1 MKELKLNLS
10 EDQIFE
16 LKRFVGRNNY
26 EWDQKKVRKSFKRF
40 GLIADPKIETGIL
53 KVALVNAKQF
63 VIIQN
68 AIIEARKISEYT
80 KK

>member
-1 MKELKLNLS
+1 MKELKLDLS

-16 LKRFVGRNNY
+16 LKRFVERNNY

>member
-16 LKRFVGRNNY
+16 LKRFVERNNY